1 MIDDTTLS
9 SVDAGALFASALWI
23 IGVALLSLVLIFSV
37 SAWALYRAGARR
49 LTAALV
55 TALSILAMGSLIV
68 YGVGGE
74 ARPEAVALGS
84 LAIGALAATLG
95 QLASRNDHV
104 ESPPRTLFGKE
115 EKDAD

>member
-9 SVDAGALFASALWI
+9 SVDAGALYASALWI
-23 IGVALLSLVLIFSV
+23 IGAALLSLAVILGI

-55 TALSILAMGSLIV
+55 TALSILAMVALVI

-74 ARPEAVALGS
+74 SRAEAVALGS

-95 QLASRNDHV
+95 QLASNKDQYD
-104 ESPPRTLFGKE
+104 PPDSSQVISDDE
-115 EKDAD
+115 E